1 MLSIKDTEKRRVI
14 LTKNTIYC
22 SCGHS
27 VPIPKWLDRKMC
39 SWCNHWV
46 YRTPELEEKY
56 KEEQK
61 KKDFIKN
68 MKELIK

>member
-1 MLSIKDTEKRRVI
+1 MLSVKDTEKMRKVI
-14 LTKNTIYC
+14 AENSTLC
-22 SCGHS
+22 SCGHKTA
-27 VPIPKWLDRKMC
+27 IPPFRDRMIC
-39 SWCNHWV
+39 SWCRRWV

-68 MKELIK
+68 MKGLIK